1 MAIHGHIIPVSI
13 TDGTI
18 HGGGAGDR
26 HGVRRGHGD
35 LPGAGAGV
43 RLGAVAGVR
52 PGAGDHPGTGVGVH
66 PGAGAEEDRIMQIID
81 PEEDFPTDLV
91 QTGLPIPVPAE
102 ISVIVL
108 LVVPVDREYRN
119 MGIIMLQTE
128 IFSAAARTTTI
139 GHMAHRT
146 QTEATV

>member
-1 MAIHGHIIPVSI
+1 MCLGNTGESQWPRVLSS
-13 TDGTI
+13 
-18 HGGGAGDR
+18 
-26 HGVRRGHGD
+26 
-35 LPGAGAGV
+35 PSSS
-43 RLGAVAGVR
+43 LGAVAGVR

>member
-18 HGGGAGDR
+18 HGVGAGDR

-52 PGAGDHPGTGVGVH
+52 PGAGDHPGTGV
-66 PGAGAEEDRIMQIID
+66 ID

>member
-1 MAIHGHIIPVSI
+1 MVLGLGTGMASVVVM
-13 TDGTI
+13 GTP
-18 HGGGAGDR
+18 APA
-26 HGVRRGHGD
+26 
-35 LPGAGAGV
+35 PGAGAGV

-52 PGAGDHPGTGVGVH
+52 PGAGDHPGT
-66 PGAGAEEDRIMQIID
+66 GAEEDRIMQIID

>member
-18 HGGGAGDR
+18 HGVGAGDR

-52 PGAGDHPGTGVGVH
+52 PGAGDHPGT
-66 PGAGAEEDRIMQIID
+66 GAEEDRIMQIID

>member
-18 HGGGAGDR
+18 HGIGAGDR
-26 HGVRRGHGD
+26 HGVLRGHGD

-52 PGAGDHPGTGVGVH
+52 PGAGDHPGT
-66 PGAGAEEDRIMQIID
+66 GAEEDRIMQIID

>member
-18 HGGGAGDR
+18 HGIGDGDR

-35 LPGAGAGV
+35 LPGAG
-43 RLGAVAGVR
+43 AGVR

-128 IFSAAARTTTI
+128 IFSAAARPTTI

-146 QTEATV
+146 QTEVTV

>member
-18 HGGGAGDR
+18 HGVGAGDR

-43 RLGAVAGVR
+43 RLGAGAGVR
-52 PGAGDHPGTGVGVH
+52 